1 MFQLGVTVMTGYPGS
16 PATGVM
22 QAYKKLVSGQ
32 QGYQALWTINEKVAL
47 EYALGF
53 SVAGLRTCVT
63 VKNVGFNLIM
73 DSLVISGLTGVNG
86 ACIIVLGDDPGS
98 LHSSHEQDSRLLAV
112 AAEVPLFEPSD
123 PQRTPEIVE
132 YAINISEQ
140 QRIPAV
146 IRFTPSFVKAEA
158 QVDLSKTSCLSRSKF
173 QRSSEITNS
182 ACMPDYA
189 VALHKRI
196 HQVQLEL
203 TRTNLSGLEFGSG
216 TVGLIAVGDSWQKVH
231 TVLQRTGLDRIK
243 ILRLEQVNPL
253 PEKTVLSFLQG
264 LERVLVVEEVLP
276 LAEEKIQAL
285 AQRQRICLD
294 ILGKHSKDLPGEDLL
309 YLHDLYQAMAHL
321 AKTDIDTEIF
331 SEFFQDPQT
340 WAGGTPLCQG
350 CPYGRVYEMLHQY
363 WQAKGLKEPAL
374 AAEPGCGVRLKY
386 HPYDK
391 VDIKFCMGSGS
402 PVISALG
409 QVFPDERPVAMIG
422 DSAFLNSGIPGLI
435 QACLLQARIL
445 VIIINNYSA
454 ALTGFQP
461 TLELSP
467 VEIKTT
473 LINVLTS
480 LGAAYFQSI
489 DELNL
494 AQLPE
499 ILDQAHA
506 AEGPAVLLIN
516 VPCPEQEC

>member
-1 MFQLGVTVMTGYPGS
+1 
-16 PATGVM
+16 
-22 QAYKKLVSGQ
+22 
-32 QGYQALWTINEKVAL
+32 
-47 EYALGF
+47 
-53 SVAGLRTCVT
+53 
-63 VKNVGFNLIM
+63 
-73 DSLVISGLTGVNG
+73 
-86 ACIIVLGDDPGS
+86 
-98 LHSSHEQDSRLLAV
+98 
-112 AAEVPLFEPSD
+112 
-123 PQRTPEIVE
+123 
-132 YAINISEQ
+132 
-140 QRIPAV
+140 
-146 IRFTPSFVKAEA
+146 
-158 QVDLSKTSCLSRSKF
+158 
-173 QRSSEITNS
+173 
-182 ACMPDYA
+182 
-189 VALHKRI
+189 
-196 HQVQLEL
+196 
-203 TRTNLSGLEFGSG
+203 
-216 TVGLIAVGDSWQKVH
+216 
-231 TVLQRTGLDRIK
+231 
-243 ILRLEQVNPL
+243 
-253 PEKTVLSFLQG
+253 
-264 LERVLVVEEVLP
+264 
-276 LAEEKIQAL
+276 
-285 AQRQRICLD
+285 
-294 ILGKHSKDLPGEDLL
+294 
-309 YLHDLYQAMAHL
+309 
-321 AKTDIDTEIF
+321 
-331 SEFFQDPQT
+331 
-340 WAGGTPLCQG
+340 
-350 CPYGRVYEMLHQY
+350 MLHQY